1 MEINFSNKTLGANF
15 QASGENMTI
24 NGSYRSN
31 PDTKALTEL
40 SFNGNVG
47 GNNFNGSVD
56 EQGRLSIWGVA
67 MENMTTVTDSI
78 TEIIASIQ
86 GNKKEEETSIEEQ
99 S

>member
-15 QASGENMTI
+15 QASGENITI

-67 MENMTTVTDSI
+67 MENMAAVSAAI
-78 TEIIASIQ
+78 AEIVASI
-86 GNKKEEETSIEEQ
+86 KDAKEE
-99 S
+99 